1 MDFETLKEDYNW
13 GWLDKKE
20 LYEFV
25 NYGVISEEQYNSII
39 NPVASKTENPKIS
52 VDTIKDVKTETV
64 ENEQAKSPLGFLE
77 N

>member
-1 MDFETLKEDYNW
+1 MDFKTLKEDYNW
-13 GWLDKKE
+13 GWLDKKG

-25 NYGVISEEQYNSII
+25 NYGVISEEQYNSIV
-39 NPVASKTENPKIS
+39 NPVASKTENSKIP
-52 VDTIKDVKTETV
+52 VNTIVKTETA